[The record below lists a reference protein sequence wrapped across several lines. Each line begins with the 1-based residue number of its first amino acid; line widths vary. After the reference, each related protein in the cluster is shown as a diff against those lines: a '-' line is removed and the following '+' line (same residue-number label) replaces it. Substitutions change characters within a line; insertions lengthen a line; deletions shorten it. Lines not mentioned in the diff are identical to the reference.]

1 MEKGTET
8 KRYSMFFTEN
18 FLKKLDEVKVKKGF
32 KHRSNVIMYLLN
44 IALDML
50 TDIEIRKFK
59 GDD

>member
-8 KRYSMFFTEN
+8 KRYSMFFTSS
-18 FLKKLDEVKVKKGF
+18 FLKKLDEIKVQKGF
-32 KHRSNVIMYLLN
+32 KHRSNAIMYLLN